1 MSGPTMSARLG
12 LPLLAAGQA
21 QKDVTHN
28 EALTLV
34 DAAIA
39 PVVVAVGTIAVPV
52 AAVAGDCWIV
62 GTGAGG
68 AWTGQAGALAVQTG
82 GGWRFVDLPQGA
94 MVTERASGA
103 RWLRT
108 ASGWQAPATIAGPS
122 GGAVVDAEARAA
134 LTELLNALSARGFI
148 TVAP

>member
-1 MSGPTMSARLG
+1 MSGPNASARLG

-21 QKDVTHN
+21 QKEVTHN
-28 EALTLV
+28 EALTLI

-39 PVVVAVGTIAVPV
+39 PVVVAVGTVAVP
-52 AAVAGDCWIV
+52 AMAGAGDCWIV
-62 GTGAGG
+62 GAGAGG

-94 MVTERASGA
+94 MVTEQSSGA

-108 ASGWQAPATIAGPS
+108 VTGWQAPAAIAAPI
-122 GGAVVDAEARAA
+122 GGAVVDGQVRAA
-134 LTELLNALSARGFI
+134 LTALLNALSVRGI
-148 TVAP
+148 IAIVP